1 MFKMNINAQSYP
13 PGLAQIPQ
21 LDPKKTPITDDYE
34 ISNNVLGL
42 GINGK
47 VVACMRKSNGLKY
60 ALKVSDFLVW
70 AELSVIFVR

>member
-1 MFKMNINAQSYP
+1 MFKMNNSSNQTYP
-13 PGLAQIPQ
+13 PAPNIAQYAP

-47 VVACMRKSNGLKY
+47 VVECVNKKSLVKF
-60 ALKVSDFLVW
+60 ALKVS
-70 AELSVIFVR
+70 